1 MNFGLVVPKYVDK
14 GKVYDF
20 YLGLAIISSCLKQK
34 GYNVFCLNTNHY
46 DDSIEFQLLK
56 FITFNKIDV
65 ICTGGMSIHYAEIN
79 KVLEVTKSINPNIIT
94 IVGGAIITSNPKV
107 ICWGIKHIDYGII
120 GEGEETIIEL
130 ADALINNKAIHNI
143 KGLSYF
149 NKNNEY
155 ILTEDRI
162 PISNLDIIPMPD
174 YEGFEYDKFMK
185 LFYPSESKLFSVLD
199 EVRVGYIMASRSCP
213 FACTFCF
220 HHHLSKYRQRSLD
233 NVFNE
238 IDFLV
243 NRYNINF
250 LNVTDELFSFDKK
263 RMYEFAARIKPYNI
277 KWWTNFRVSDVDK
290 ESLDALRDSGA
301 FMISYGIESISDTIL
316 KSMKKHITKSQ
327 IENALKL
334 TYEAK
339 LNIQG
344 NIILGDIE
352 ETEETAK
359 ESIDWL
365 NSHPEYG
372 VNLVM
377 IRTFPFSTIYKHA
390 ISKGLI
396 KDEFAHM
403 KNKFPLINL
412 TKMSD
417 KKYLELCVYV
427 ENHNSELQNSLD
439 AKVISTKITS
449 KTEYGE
455 NIYSMSV
462 ECPLCNNIIQYNN
475 MVQKTFKTNFVNI
488 CRVCH
493 GNIRIENIK
502 AYTNNY
508 NFHDKFMMYIVK
520 YVRDNV
526 NKHWYVNKFYSIAK
540 KLKNNN
546 LIKVSDKYI

>member
-1 MNFGLVVPKYVDK
+1 MNFGLVFPKYTDK
-14 GKVYDF
+14 GKTYPF
-20 YLGLAIISSCLKQK
+20 YFGLAIISSCMKKYGL
-34 GYNVFCLNTNHY
+34 NVFCLNPNHY
-46 DDSIEFQLLK
+46 IDTLESQLQN
-56 FITFNKIDV
+56 FITSNKIDV

-107 ICWGIKHIDYGII
+107 TCWGIKHIDYGVI

-130 ADALINNKAIHNI
+130 ANALINNKDIKNI

-162 PISNLDIIPMPD
+162 PISNLDTIPIPD

-185 LFYPSESKLFSVLD
+185 LFYPSENRLFSVLN
-199 EVRVGYIMASRSCP
+199 EVRMGDIIASRSCP

-220 HHHLSKYRQRSLD
+220 HHHLSKYRQRSLN
-233 NVFNE
+233 NVFKE
-238 IDFLV
+238 IDFLIDK
-243 NRYNINF
+243 YNINF
-250 LNVTDELFSFDKK
+250 LNVSDELFSHDKK

-277 KWWTNFRVSDVDK
+277 KWWTNFRVSDVD
-290 ESLDALRDSGA
+290 ETVLRVLKDSGM
-301 FMISYGIESISDTIL
+301 FMISYGIESINETIL

-334 TYEAK
+334 THEAK

-365 NSHPEYG
+365 VSHPEYRL
-372 VNLVM
+372 NLVM
-377 IRTFPFSTIYKHA
+377 IRTYPFSTIYKYA

-403 KNKFPLINL
+403 KEKFPLINI

-417 KKYLELCVYV
+417 RSYQELSIFV
-427 ENHNSELQNSLD
+427 ENFLSDPKNLLTGEIINSH
-439 AKVISTKITS
+439 VIS
-449 KTEYGE
+449 KTEYNE
-455 NIYSMSV
+455 NIFYIDIK
-462 ECPLCNNIIQYNN
+462 CPNCNVVSKYKN
-475 MVQKTFKTNFVNI
+475 MVQNQFKTYSTVI
-488 CRVCH
+488 CRNCNS
-493 GNIRIENIK
+493 NILIENSIAYSKNYKLFGRLISYVIK
-502 AYTNNY
+502 YTKQRVNSNIVI
-508 NFHDKFMMYIVK
+508 HYIYFILKTLKNKKIINIPDK
-520 YVRDNV
+520 YV
-526 NKHWYVNKFYSIAK
+526 
-540 KLKNNN
+540 
-546 LIKVSDKYI
+546 